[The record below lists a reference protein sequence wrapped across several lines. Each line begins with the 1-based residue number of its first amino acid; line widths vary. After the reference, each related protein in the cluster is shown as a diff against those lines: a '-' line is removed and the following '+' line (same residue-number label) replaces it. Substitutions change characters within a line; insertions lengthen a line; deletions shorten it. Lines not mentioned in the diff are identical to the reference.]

1 MAGSIV
7 AVVRGRGVRARNGE
21 IAPAVL
27 ARIYDRGLSLLT
39 GQAGADAALR
49 ALFTPSDKV
58 GLKINAIAGRELT
71 SSPDVTLPFARLFS
85 RLGIPDR
92 NVVIWDRTNR
102 ELKAAG
108 YALNAD
114 GAGPRVFGTDTAG
127 EGYDAE
133 PFVHRTIASRISS
146 ILTGRVTAS
155 VSFAVLKDHG
165 LAGVTAGMKNYF
177 GAIHNPNKYHDD
189 HCDPFVAELFD
200 APPVKSRHRLTV
212 LDALVVQFHRG
223 PSFHAAWAAPVESL
237 IFGLD
242 AVAVDAVGW
251 RLVERLRREKGLP
264 TLAEDGR
271 PPLYIQSAER
281 LGLGRAS
288 ESDIRLLEDEV

>member
-1 MAGSIV
+1 MA
-7 AVVRGRGVRARNGE
+7 
-21 IAPAVL
+21 L
-27 ARIYDRGLSLLT
+27 AI
-39 GQAGADAALR
+39 
-49 ALFTPSDKV
+49 
-58 GLKINAIAGRELT
+58 
-71 SSPDVTLPFARLFS
+71 SSALPFARLFS

-114 GAGPRVFGTDTAG
+114 GAGPRVFGTATAG

-200 APPVKSRHRLTV
+200 APPVTRE
-212 LDALVVQFHRG
+212 VQFNVEIFFPKEDRYRPLGEVSPVIRSLATEQFDDYVKRVRIFAHPRIVVELRDKLG
-223 PSFHAAWAAPVESL
+223 AGELCHFAP
-237 IFGLD
+237 
-242 AVAVDAVGW
+242 APW
-251 RLVERLRREKGLP
+251 
-264 TLAEDGR
+264 
-271 PPLYIQSAER
+271 
-281 LGLGRAS
+281 
-288 ESDIRLLEDEV
+288 